1 MTNRRLSMTDNV
13 PVVTK
18 WFVLQNPHSVILL
31 VRYNTIIST
40 TLQHVKYLP
49 CKTSTMKHL
58 AALLLLILAG
68 LQTIAQDSTKIAD
81 TSKKFNERLAE
92 VTVTAR
98 RPLMIQEVDKTVVD
112 VKSMVTAAGLNTIEL
127 LERIP
132 GVTISGN
139 GDISLNGRGGVL
151 LLIDGR
157 TTYMSA
163 QDLNAYLKSI
173 PAGNI
178 DKVELIDNP
187 SAKYDASGNAIIN
200 IKLRKNRNAGLTGN
214 INSGFSQG
222 KYFRSN
228 NSINLNYNRKKLN
241 VFNNVGFSTAEEYH
255 IDLFDR
261 KYFDAGNNITSSILL
276 RNTQV
281 SKNQNINIYSGFD
294 YAVTPKTT
302 LGAIFSFNEGKR
314 YLDFDFE
321 GGNYDE
327 AKNLTGYSNGDNFA
341 KDTRNNINVNLN
353 FAHQYN
359 KDGHEL
365 SGEFNYL
372 DYQSG
377 SHRIQHN
384 LLYNDSSALVN
395 DEMFQYLVPVN
406 SKIYVF
412 KADYV
417 RPFKNKMKLEAGVKS
432 SLINNDNI
440 SNYYALDGGLMVF
453 GPENSNHF
461 RYDENINAAY
471 ANLQKGW
478 NRWQLQ
484 LGLRVENLQATGNQ
498 LGNEVVAKTEFK
510 KTNTEWFPSA
520 FVLYKVDSMGK
531 NSLSLLTVRR
541 INRPNYFQ
549 LNPFQF
555 VRDEY
560 TYAAGNPDLNPQFQY
575 RVEAKFQHK
584 QLYWFGLS
592 YNKFT
597 QVIFNTTEVV
607 GERYILRPNNLGKGF
622 MILLNSGLNVNP
634 AKWWNVNY
642 VLRISRMG
650 LRANLYDEVVN
661 PDAFVVRF
669 EMMNFFPISKTVNAE
684 LSGYCASKDL
694 NGQAFTKM
702 MWRMNAGVQKKIF
715 KEKGSI
721 RLGMDDIFH
730 MWTYRNYSF
739 GLKQSYF
746 TQTTEADTQRFNL
759 SFSYRFGKDSNSRK
773 RNRGNANEEEK
784 GRLE

>member
-1 MTNRRLSMTDNV
+1 M
-13 PVVTK
+13 
-18 WFVLQNPHSVILL
+18 
-31 VRYNTIIST
+31 
-40 TLQHVKYLP
+40 KY
-49 CKTSTMKHL
+49 L
-58 AALLLLILAG
+58 AALLLFIVTGVQL
-68 LQTIAQDSTKIAD
+68 IAQDSLKTAD
-81 TSKKFNERLAE
+81 TSKKFNQRLAE

-112 VKSMVTAAGLNTIEL
+112 VKSMVSAAGLNTIEL

-132 GVTISGN
+132 GVTVSGN

-151 LLIDGR
+151 VLIDGR
-157 TTYMSA
+157 ATYMSA
-163 QDLNAYLKSI
+163 QDLSSYLKSI
-173 PAGNI
+173 PAGNV

-241 VFNNVGFSTAEEYH
+241 VFTNIGFSTAEEFH

-261 KYFDAGNNITSSILL
+261 KYFDAANNITSSIQL
-276 RNTQV
+276 RNNQM

-294 YAVTPKTT
+294 YPVTPKTT
-302 LGAIFSFNEGKR
+302 LGAIFSYNEGKR
-314 YLDFDFE
+314 YLDFDYQ
-321 GGNYDE
+321 GNNYNQV
-327 AKNLTGYSNGDNFA
+327 KQLTGHSNGDNFA

-353 FAHQYN
+353 FTHQYN

-384 LLYNDSSALVN
+384 LLYDDSSALVN
-395 DEMFQYLVPVN
+395 DDMFQYLVPVN

-417 RPFKNKMKLEAGVKS
+417 KPFKNKFKLEAGVKTS
-432 SLINNDNI
+432 VIKNDNI
-440 SNYYALDGGLMVF
+440 SDYYTVDGGSLVY
-453 GPENSNHF
+453 GPANSNHF
-461 RYDENINAAY
+461 RYDENVNAAY
-471 ANLQKGW
+471 VSLQKAW
-478 NRWQLQ
+478 KRWQAQ
-484 LGLRVENLQATGNQ
+484 FGLRMENMQATGNQ
-498 LGNEVVAKTEFK
+498 LGNEVVAKSEFK
-510 KTNTEWFPSA
+510 KSNTELFPSA
-520 FVLYKVDSMGK
+520 FVLYKLDSSGK

-575 RVEAKFQHK
+575 RVELKFQHT
-584 QLYWFGLS
+584 QRYWFGLS

-607 GERYILRPNNLGKGF
+607 GEEYIFRPNNLGKGF

-642 VLRISRMG
+642 VLRLSRMG
-650 LRANLYDEVVN
+650 LRAKVYEQTVN

-669 EMMNFFPISKTVNAE
+669 EMMNFFPVSKTVNAE
-684 LSGYCASKDL
+684 LGGYYASKDL
-694 NGQAFTKM
+694 NGQAFTKL
-702 MWRMNAGVQKKIF
+702 MWRMHAGVMKKIF

-730 MWTYRNYSF
+730 TWTYRNYSF
-739 GLKQSYF
+739 GLKQSSF
-746 TQTTEADTQRFNL
+746 TQTIEADTQRYNL

-773 RNRGNANEEEK
+773 RTRGNANEEEK

>member
-1 MTNRRLSMTDNV
+1 
-13 PVVTK
+13 
-18 WFVLQNPHSVILL
+18 
-31 VRYNTIIST
+31 
-40 TLQHVKYLP
+40 
-49 CKTSTMKHL
+49 MKHF
-58 AALLLLILAG
+58 AALLLLALAG
-68 LQTIAQDSTKIAD
+68 SKSIAQDSLKNAD
-81 TSKKFNERLAE
+81 SSKKFNQRLAE

-132 GVTISGN
+132 GVTVNSN
-139 GDISLNGRGGVL
+139 GDISLNGRNGVL
-151 LLIDGR
+151 VLIDGR
-157 TTYMSA
+157 ATYMSA
-163 QDLNAYLKSI
+163 QDLASYLKSI

-178 DKVELIDNP
+178 DKIELIDNP

-200 IKLRKNRNAGLTGN
+200 IKLRKNRKGGLTGN
-214 INSGFSQG
+214 VNSGFSQG

-228 NSINLNYNRKKLN
+228 NSVNLNYGRKKLN
-241 VFNNVGFSTAEEYH
+241 VFTNLGFSTADEYQ
-255 IDLFDR
+255 IDLFNR
-261 KYFDAGNNITSSILL
+261 RYFDASDHVVSSIQLQ
-276 RNTQV
+276 NTQL
-281 SKNQNINIYSGFD
+281 SKNNNVNIYSGLD

-314 YLDFDFE
+314 YLDFDYR
-321 GGNYDE
+321 GSSYDQSE
-327 AKNLTGYSNGDNFA
+327 KLAGYSRGDNFA
-341 KDTRNNINVNLN
+341 KDNRSNVNVNLN
-353 FAHQYN
+353 FTHQYN
-359 KDGHEL
+359 KEGREL
-365 SGEFNYL
+365 SGELNYL

-384 LLYNDSSALVN
+384 LVYDDSSFLLS
-395 DEMFQYLVPVN
+395 DEMFQYLVPVK
-406 SKIYVF
+406 SKIFVL
-412 KADYV
+412 KADYIH
-417 RPFKNKMKLEAGVKS
+417 PFKNKMKIEAGVKS
-432 SLINNDNI
+432 SVINNDNV
-440 SNYYALDGGLMVF
+440 SDYYTLDGATVF
-453 GPENSNHF
+453 VPENSNHF

-471 ANLQKGW
+471 INLQKSW
-478 NRWQLQ
+478 KRWQAQ
-484 LGLRVENLQATGNQ
+484 FGLRLENMLATGNQ
-498 LGNEVVAKTEFK
+498 LGNQVVAKSEFK
-510 KTNTEWFPSA
+510 KSNTQLFPSA
-520 FVLYKVDSMGK
+520 FVLYKLDSVGK

-560 TYAAGNPDLNPQFQY
+560 TYATGNPDLNPQFQY
-575 RVEAKFQHK
+575 RVELKFQHK

-607 GERYILRPNNLGKGF
+607 DEKYIFRPDNLGKGF

-642 VLRISRMG
+642 VLRMSRMG
-650 LRANLYDEVVN
+650 VRANVYEQEVN

-684 LSGYCASKDL
+684 LGGYYTSKDL
-694 NGQAFTKM
+694 NGQAFTRQ
-702 MWRMNAGVQKKIF
+702 MWRMNAGVQKKLF
-715 KEKGSI
+715 NERGSI
-721 RLGMDDIFH
+721 RFGIDDIFH
-730 MWTYRNYSF
+730 TWTYRNYSF
-739 GLKQSYF
+739 GLNRSSFY
-746 TQTTEADTQRFNL
+746 QTIEADTRRFNF

-773 RNRGNANEEEK
+773 RHQNNANDEEK